1 MDRQF
6 RIETPRLLA
15 VEAYNLVT
23 NVTDNGETKVARVAT
38 TNLVYLYE
46 SALTNLE
53 PESVYTYSAEIEG
66 VRTAPKKFK
75 TFSLHQPKVTFI
87 TYGDTRTNPK
97 THAAVAANFKRYSPD
112 FILHAGDL
120 VADGRRYELWGREFF
135 GPLPDVLDEVPI
147 LPSLGNHESDGSR
160 YLFYMRL
167 PGKDRWYSYDIGPVH
182 VLALDFRFEK
192 ETDEQFA
199 FAKKDLLAAKTP
211 WKVVF
216 LHYPVFNIGGHATGW
231 GHATYLPLFHQAKV
245 DLVLSGHS
253 HIYERF
259 RPIAGQS
266 GNDRW
271 PITHITTGG
280 GGAPLAT
287 SYPHPALVANYATN
301 HFVLIEAT
309 ATTLKGRAVT
319 TNNSVIDSFELE
331 KHNGQPTAKYLAE
344 VYPEEALKL
353 TWDAAPLL
361 NGSLASAP
369 GTNSAAQTMFTIH
382 PLKTSGKPVQ
392 LEISLIPAS
401 AQFYQIEGGPL
412 RVTAPLPTES
422 NKVVWASV
430 KATGKGNVAAGGI
443 GGELLTPQLMF
454 QAKMAFG
461 QVDAVA
467 YGQRCKVTEATA
479 EAARARDAVEEFL
492 KRGALKR

>member
-1 MDRQF
+1 MTIKWEAPTNTTGIVRYGLKGKMDRQF

-53 PESVYTYSAEIEG
+53 PESVYTYSAENEG

-135 GPLPDVLDEVPI
+135 GPLADVLDEVPI
-147 LPSLGNHESDGSR
+147 LPSLGNHESDGSK

-216 LHYPVFNIGGHATGW
+216 LHYPVFNIGAT
-231 GHATYLPLFHQAKV
+231 PLV
-245 DLVLSGHS
+245 GDM
-253 HIYERF
+253 
-259 RPIAGQS
+259 
-266 GNDRW
+266 
-271 PITHITTGG
+271 
-280 GGAPLAT
+280 PLT
-287 SYPHPALVANYATN
+287 C
-301 HFVLIEAT
+301 
-309 ATTLKGRAVT
+309 
-319 TNNSVIDSFELE
+319 
-331 KHNGQPTAKYLAE
+331 
-344 VYPEEALKL
+344 
-353 TWDAAPLL
+353 
-361 NGSLASAP
+361 
-369 GTNSAAQTMFTIH
+369 
-382 PLKTSGKPVQ
+382 
-392 LEISLIPAS
+392 
-401 AQFYQIEGGPL
+401 
-412 RVTAPLPTES
+412 
-422 NKVVWASV
+422 
-430 KATGKGNVAAGGI
+430 
-443 GGELLTPQLMF
+443 
-454 QAKMAFG
+454 
-461 QVDAVA
+461 
-467 YGQRCKVTEATA
+467 RCSTRQK
-479 EAARARDAVEEFL
+479 
-492 KRGALKR
+492 